1 MDDPL
6 DLIVIADY
14 PQLSLLA
21 WSFRGDA
28 TITGSE
34 AHSLYEASWRFV
46 EKSEL
51 LDHER
56 ALIDRLVVTYGQG
69 LLNA

>member
-1 MDDPL
+1 MADAL
-6 DLIVIADY
+6 DVIVIAEY

-21 WSFRGDA
+21 WSFRKDH
-28 TITGSE
+28 TMTGPE
-34 AHSLYEASWRFV
+34 AYSLYEANWRFV
-46 EKSEL
+46 EEGEL

-56 ALIDRLVVTYGQG
+56 ALIERLIATYGQG